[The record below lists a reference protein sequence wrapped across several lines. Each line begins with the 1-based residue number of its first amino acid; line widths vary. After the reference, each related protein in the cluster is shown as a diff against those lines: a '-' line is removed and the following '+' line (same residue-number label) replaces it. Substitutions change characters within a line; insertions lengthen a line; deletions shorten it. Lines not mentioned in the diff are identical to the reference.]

1 MGGVSAPNPRPR
13 QVTLAAWLT
22 MVGSVLV
29 VVLVFD
35 RLAGLHTLETRQSV
49 EKFLAEPP
57 ASDLGVGVDGVLSII
72 RTLAMVAAG
81 CATAAAILGYQVLR
95 RSRSAR
101 LALTVLAVPLFFA
114 GLVTDGFVSSLV
126 AASAA
131 MLWLQP
137 ARDWF
142 DGVTRTAPAAPTAV
156 PPAPSAPSAAAPPHA
171 QMAQPVAPH
180 QHAAPLVAPNAP
192 ARPAGVAVACLLTW
206 VASGLTALGMVVT
219 GVLLAVSPDV
229 LLDEMHRQNPEI
241 AAQGVSDDLLVGVT
255 LAMIAAIV
263 LWCVSAGALAILV
276 FRRVEWARIVL
287 IVSAATAA
295 ALSLIGTALGAFL
308 LTLTLVASV
317 VTLALLFRPEVR
329 AWFRDAPSSR
339 GSSAT

>member
-101 LALTVLAVPLFFA
+101 LALTVLAVPLFLA
-114 GLVTDGFVSSLV
+114 GLVTSGFVSSLV
-126 AASAA
+126 AAAAA

-137 ARDWF
+137 SRDWF
-142 DGVTRTAPAAPTAV
+142 DGVTRSAPATAV
-156 PPAPSAPSAAAPPHA
+156 PPVPAAP
-171 QMAQPVAPH
+171 APH
-180 QHAAPLVAPNAP
+180 HAPAVVHATPRPHGTPYAQ
-192 ARPAGVAVACLLTW
+192 ARPAGVVVACVLTW
-206 VASGLTALGMVVT
+206 VMSGLTALGMVVT
-219 GVLLAVSPDV
+219 GALLVVSPDV
-229 LLDEMHRQNPEI
+229 LLDEVHRQNPELEAEGI
-241 AAQGVSDDLLVGVT
+241 SDDLLVGVT
-255 LAMIAAIV
+255 IAMIVVIV
-263 LWCVSAGALAILV
+263 LWCVFAAVLAILA

-287 IVSAATAA
+287 LVSAAAA
-295 ALSLIGTALGAFL
+295 GALSLIGTTVGAFL
-308 LTLTLVASV
+308 LALTLVASV
-317 VTLALLFRPEVR
+317 VAVALLLRPEVR
-329 AWFRDAPSSR
+329 AWFRDAPSSL
-339 GSSAT
+339 GSSST